1 MAIDAWRR
9 IQTCGLLLLL
19 VAALGTAQNNSGTTC
34 FPGYECP
41 I

>member
-19 VAALGTAQNNSGTTC
+19 VVALGAAQNNNGDARTSVL
-34 FPGYECP
+34 PRR
-41 I
+41 